1 MDYDKEFPSKY
12 VYLPTMGQTATFK
25 IKTIKK
31 AVSNNPKFNFTEI
44 ERIELPDGTEAETKK
59 NLGYHIEC
67 ELQDSEQILSVTGL
81 GSFLSVFK
89 KHNIQDGDTVV
100 IEHPEKG
107 VWKVE
112 KL

>member
-1 MDYDKEFPSKY
+1 MDCSKN
-12 VYLPTMGQTATFK
+12 
-25 IKTIKK
+25 IKK
-31 AVSNNPKFNFTEI
+31 AVSKNPKFNFIEI
-44 ERIELPDGTEAETKK
+44 AVIELPDGTEAEQKK

-67 ELQDSEQILSVTGL
+67 ELQDSEQLLTITGI

-100 IEHPEKG
+100 IEHVDKG
-107 VWKVE
+107 EWKVE